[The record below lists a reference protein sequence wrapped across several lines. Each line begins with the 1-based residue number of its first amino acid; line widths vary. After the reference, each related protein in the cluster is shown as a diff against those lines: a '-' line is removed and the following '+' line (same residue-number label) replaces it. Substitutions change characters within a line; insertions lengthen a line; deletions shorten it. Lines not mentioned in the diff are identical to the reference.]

1 MERRS
6 LESKSS
12 PLKEDI
18 GLFKTGVV
26 DVRLDLS
33 PSRRHSSRGDL
44 ICIGF
49 FENTEVEVVFPGRRC
64 EDARPL
70 ESELGRIARRA
81 RTRSAARMPFQA
93 RGVWRARIMESDE
106 VEVKR
111 IYQFLVAE
119 WTLRN
124 DDGLLTTYGA
134 PPGR

>member
-6 LESKSS
+6 LESKPS
-12 PLKEDI
+12 PLEEDSGI
-18 GLFKTGVV
+18 FKTGVV

-33 PSRRHSSRGDL
+33 PSRRQSSRGDL

-49 FENTEVEVVFPGRRC
+49 FEDTEVEVVFPGRRC
-64 EDARPL
+64 EDTRPL
-70 ESELGRIARRA
+70 QSELGRIARRA

-93 RGVWRARIMESDE
+93 RGVWRTRVMETDE
-106 VEVKR
+106 VEVTR

-124 DDGLLTTYGA
+124 EDGLFTTYGA
-134 PPGR
+134 PPGQ